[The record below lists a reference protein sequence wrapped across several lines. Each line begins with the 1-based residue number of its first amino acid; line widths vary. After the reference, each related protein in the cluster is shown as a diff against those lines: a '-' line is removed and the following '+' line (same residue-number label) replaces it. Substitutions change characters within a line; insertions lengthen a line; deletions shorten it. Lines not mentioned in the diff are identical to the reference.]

1 MYSSSLTGLNIQY
14 SRSTCEDDEDWISSL
29 DSNVRCSKL
38 SPTDERCHHIDRN
51 GNTGYSSCPKS
62 CGNCFEDSLSS
73 ESNTQNNAL
82 PMPLYSDETAEI
94 NDYDPY
100 MSQNSGDIG
109 DLQDLVYRFTYEIN
123 DKIDELSSRI
133 DNTGDEVEIIRTADP
148 SMGICRRVV
157 CENKSSDNLD
167 GSDGQSID
175 NSCTDINPTCE
186 MSSFSMCQLGER
198 SSCCKYKVDS
208 GGEYPIEPSYS
219 DMDRVDCEK
228 NEDYVWDLITEQD
241 VSEDK
246 LVYSNF
252 IKDLRNIANSVNGDG
267 GSSNGAGRS
276 SNGEGGSS
284 SDRSNQDPFSTG
296 IILYGGSDDTSPI
309 LTIENTNQ
317 ADTSGIKTIENI
329 KYYKLTQD
337 IHSFSIPPGGI
348 KPSNDKKISFCYFT
362 DIEDSSDVKNIQWSK
377 YEFLRNSSG
386 NLKGYPRNGGKKN
399 ILVLKIS
406 DNYNSSMNE
415 IFEDKTAK
423 YHVFIST
430 LNSKPD
436 NYKLY
441 YKIDNKYNEYKNDS
455 SLSNLY
461 IGFSRNYYNNISLSS
476 SLSYT
481 FTEDTETKL
490 DKNYNNI
497 FSQATN
503 IQAIQPFFFK
513 IFDKDDITTDLD
525 LDIMKFE
532 VKMGSDSILTKDG
545 NTNCKNVDNK
555 LDKWWSIFVF
565 ILIVCI
571 AISSGVLYLSYTNN
585 ANSSLLMTLFPIILG
600 IIIIITSFISI
611 ETYLIWN
618 TIMYFIIVLCI
629 SITKFNESP
638 ELKNIKTPL
647 IATLSFTLILL
658 TLGDSDVFKNKY
670 KDTSDTNCEVNGYD
684 VSKGLKVGIIII
696 ALAVPILKYILID
709 KADENDGPPRAA
721 SISTWISII
730 LYILFVG
737 GSVFQYVY
745 VMNKTKDMNKTN
757 GIYLGYDNKDDYSL
771 FGNNTIMSIVRD
783 ILLII

>member
-1 MYSSSLTGLNIQY
+1 MYSSSSLTGLNIQY

-73 ESNTQNNAL
+73 ESNTQNDTL

-100 MSQNSGDIG
+100 MSQNSGNMG

-133 DNTGDEVEIIRTADP
+133 DNTGDEVEIIRNEEP

-157 CENKSSDNLD
+157 CENIDDS
-167 GSDGQSID
+167 D
-175 NSCTDINPTCE
+175 NSCVDINPTCE
-186 MSSFSMCQLGER
+186 MSSFSLCQTGER
-198 SSCCKYKVDS
+198 IPCCKHKVDS
-208 GGEYPIEPSYS
+208 GSDPIPIEPSYS
-219 DMDRVDCEK
+219 DMDQEECEQ
-228 NEDYVWDLITEQD
+228 NEDYVWDLNTKQS
-241 VSEDK
+241 VSDDK
-246 LVYSNF
+246 QIYSDF
-252 IKDLRNIANSVNGDG
+252 IKDLRNIANSVNGEG
-267 GSSNGAGRS
+267 GTP
-276 SNGEGGSS
+276 NGEGGSS

-296 IILYGGSDDTSPI
+296 IILYGLNDTESI
-309 LTIENTNQ
+309 LTIENTNL
-317 ADTSGIKTIENI
+317 ADTSSIKTIENI
-329 KYYKLTQD
+329 KYYKINQD
-337 IHSFSIPPGGI
+337 IHSFTIPREGI
-348 KPSNDKKISFCYFT
+348 KPSNDKKVSFCYFT
-362 DIEDSSDVKNIQWSK
+362 DIDVSSDIKNKVWSK

-386 NLKGYPRNGGKKN
+386 NLKGYPRNGGEKN

-430 LNSKPD
+430 LTLNSKPD

-441 YKIDNKYNEYKNDS
+441 YKIDNKYNEYTDDS

-461 IGFSRNYYNNISLSS
+461 IGFSRNYYNNILLSS

-497 FSQATN
+497 FSQATD

-525 LDIMKFE
+525 LDIMNFE
-532 VKMGSDSILTKDG
+532 VKMGTDSILTKDG
-545 NTNCKNVDNK
+545 NSNCKSIDNN

-571 AISSGVLYLSYTNN
+571 AISSGVLYLNYTNN

-611 ETYLIWN
+611 ETYLIWD
-618 TIMYFIIVLCI
+618 TILYFIIVLCI
-629 SITKFNESP
+629 SITKFNDSP
-638 ELKNIKTPL
+638 ELKKIKTPL
-647 IATLSFTLILL
+647 IATLSFSLILL
-658 TLGDSDVFKNKY
+658 TLGNSDVFKNKL
-670 KDTSDTNCEVNGYD
+670 KDPSNTDCEVKGYD
-684 VSKGLKVGIIII
+684 LYYWSRGGIIFI
-696 ALAVPILKYILID
+696 ALVVPIFKYFFID
-709 KADENDGPPRAA
+709 KADETNGPPRAA

-730 LYILFVG
+730 LYILFLG